1 MRKKYVKPTCRV
13 KDLKPRV
20 LVQASNIHVYT
31 SESGILDAK
40 ASSFGYFEEDF
51 EDDY

>member
-1 MRKKYVKPTCRV
+1 MSGKELETAC
-13 KDLKPRV
+13 
-20 LVQASNIHVYT
+20 ACTGSNIHVYT